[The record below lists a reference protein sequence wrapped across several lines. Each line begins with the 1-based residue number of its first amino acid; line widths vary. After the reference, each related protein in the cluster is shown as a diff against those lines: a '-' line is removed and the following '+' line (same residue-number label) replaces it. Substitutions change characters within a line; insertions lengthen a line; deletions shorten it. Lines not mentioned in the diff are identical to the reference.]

1 MYVLETY
8 GYHTVRVAPA
18 DVSAPFKVRGNVCLR
33 HKPELGLS
41 DLRWCSA
48 QVGDKVFAKWEK
60 NGGCYRGK
68 VKEMHLHPADGSKR
82 TGYTIEW
89 PGNDPDSQ
97 VEPDDVQ
104 REKP

>member
-1 MYVLETY
+1 M
-8 GYHTVRVAPA
+8 
-18 DVSAPFKVRGNVCLR
+18 
-33 HKPELGLS
+33 
-41 DLRWCSA
+41 
-48 QVGDKVFAKWEK
+48 GDKVFAKWEG

-68 VKEMHLHPADGSKR
+68 VKEMHLHADGSKR

-89 PGNDPDSQ
+89 PDNNPDSQ